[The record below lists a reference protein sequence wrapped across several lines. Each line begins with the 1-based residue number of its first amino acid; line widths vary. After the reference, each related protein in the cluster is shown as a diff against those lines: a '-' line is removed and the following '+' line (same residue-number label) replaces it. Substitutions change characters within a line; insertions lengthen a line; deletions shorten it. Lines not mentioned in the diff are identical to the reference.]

1 MSLVTPLLK
10 SKQFG
15 KILGYIGTA
24 IGIGLNA
31 SAGVL
36 FVEILQKR
44 RLYTEIPESMLFSN
58 IFCNL
63 INLAFGYQKGDTT
76 MITSSGVGTGLAVL
90 WGVLYSFYLA
100 QKKIDKFL
108 LYTFIIINLSAEIFW
123 IFGGI
128 IKPKEIGEAVAGWFA
143 FFLTVIN
150 AATPGQNIITVI
162 KTGKYKLIP
171 IVTTVFGFLC
181 SSCWFVY
188 GIWGLDKG
196 PDMKMYIPNGLG
208 ILLNLAQ
215 ILVYIPTYLK
225 NKDRVWPEE
234 ETPTAEG
241 PSEGLIKEEYQ
252 KEDNQNNV
260 PEEEP

>member
-1 MSLVTPLLK
+1 MSLLTPLLK

-36 FVEILQKR
+36 FVEILQKK

-128 IKPKEIGEAVAGWFA
+128 IKPKDIGEEVAGWFA

-171 IVTTVFGFLC
+171 IL
-181 SSCWFVY
+181 
-188 GIWGLDKG
+188 LLLL
-196 PDMKMYIPNGLG
+196 MKL
-208 ILLNLAQ
+208 
-215 ILVYIPTYLK
+215 
-225 NKDRVWPEE
+225 
-234 ETPTAEG
+234 
-241 PSEGLIKEEYQ
+241 
-252 KEDNQNNV
+252 
-260 PEEEP
+260 

>member
-1 MSLVTPLLK
+1 MYSHINQRKDKLIAVKKYVLLEE
-10 SKQFG
+10 
-15 KILGYIGTA
+15 KIK
-24 IGIGLNA
+24 
-31 SAGVL
+31 
-36 FVEILQKR
+36 KR

-63 INLAFGYQKGDTT
+63 INLAFGYQKKDST

-108 LYTFIIINLSAEIFW
+108 LYSFIIINLSAEIFW

-128 IKPKEIGEAVAGWFA
+128 IQPQEVGEAVAGWFA

-188 GIWGLDKG
+188 GIWGLDDG

-215 ILVYIPTYLK
+215 ILVYIPTYIK
-225 NKDRVWPEE
+225 NKDKVWPEE

-241 PSEGLIKEEYQ
+241 PVEGLIKEED
-252 KEDNQNNV
+252 KNDANEKNV

>member
-1 MSLVTPLLK
+1 MSLLTPLLK

-36 FVEILQKR
+36 FVEILQKK

-108 LYTFIIINLSAEIFW
+108 LYTFIIINLSA
-123 IFGGI
+123 
-128 IKPKEIGEAVAGWFA
+128 
-143 FFLTVIN
+143 
-150 AATPGQNIITVI
+150 
-162 KTGKYKLIP
+162 
-171 IVTTVFGFLC
+171 
-181 SSCWFVY
+181 
-188 GIWGLDKG
+188 
-196 PDMKMYIPNGLG
+196 
-208 ILLNLAQ
+208 
-215 ILVYIPTYLK
+215 
-225 NKDRVWPEE
+225 
-234 ETPTAEG
+234 
-241 PSEGLIKEEYQ
+241 
-252 KEDNQNNV
+252 
-260 PEEEP
+260 

>member
-1 MSLVTPLLK
+1 MSLLTPLLK

-36 FVEILQKR
+36 FVEILQKK

-108 LYTFIIINLSAEIFW
+108 LYTFIII
-123 IFGGI
+123 
-128 IKPKEIGEAVAGWFA
+128 K
-143 FFLTVIN
+143 
-150 AATPGQNIITVI
+150 
-162 KTGKYKLIP
+162 
-171 IVTTVFGFLC
+171 
-181 SSCWFVY
+181 
-188 GIWGLDKG
+188 
-196 PDMKMYIPNGLG
+196 
-208 ILLNLAQ
+208 
-215 ILVYIPTYLK
+215 
-225 NKDRVWPEE
+225 
-234 ETPTAEG
+234 
-241 PSEGLIKEEYQ
+241 
-252 KEDNQNNV
+252 
-260 PEEEP
+260 